1 MLKFYDYNVT
11 NSWEVPDEVCLNF
24 HLAEC
29 LNRCPGC
36 FSPELQN
43 STDTNLAEVYED
55 LLLAYS
61 NRITCVCFL
70 GEGKNTDYE
79 HIEFEK
85 MCKTIHSY
93 GFKTCLYCGRDCRI
107 EEWMRCFDYIK
118 IGSYKQELGDLSK
131 KTTNQRLYK
140 KENNV
145 YIDITYLF
153 WEE

>member
-11 NSWEVPDEVCLNF
+11 NSWEVPNEVCLNF

-43 STDTNLAEVYED
+43 STDTNLVDVFED

-79 HIEFEK
+79 HIEFETL
-85 MCKTIHSY
+85 CKKIHSY

-118 IGSYKQELGDLSK
+118 VGSYKQELGDLSK

-145 YIDITYLF
+145 YIDITFLF